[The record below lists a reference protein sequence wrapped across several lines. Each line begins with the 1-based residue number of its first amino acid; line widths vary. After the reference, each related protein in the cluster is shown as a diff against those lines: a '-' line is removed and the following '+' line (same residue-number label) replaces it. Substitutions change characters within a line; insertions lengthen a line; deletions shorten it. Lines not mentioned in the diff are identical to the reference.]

1 MALVIWFI
9 IPSMDTKEQLTSA
22 LKDAMRANDDLRKR
36 TIRQTLAAI
45 KQIEIDKRLTL
56 DEAGV
61 LAVLQKE
68 VKSRH
73 EAIADAERAHRPDLV
88 SAARDE
94 IAVLETFLPKGLSPE
109 ELEALARQAIAEVGA
124 TSPREMGQVMKA
136 LLPRLQGRATGDQA
150 SQAVRKL
157 LQA

>member
-1 MALVIWFI
+1 ME
-9 IPSMDTKEQLTSA
+9 TKEQLSAA
-22 LKDAMRANDDLRKR
+22 LKDAMRAGDELRKR

-45 KQIEIDKRLTL
+45 KQVEIDKRLTL

-61 LAVLQKE
+61 LAVIQKE

-73 EAIADAERAHRPDLV
+73 EALADAERAHRPDLV
-88 SAARDE
+88 MAARDE
-94 IAVLETFLPKGLSPE
+94 IAVLETFLPKALAPE
-109 ELEALARQAIAEVGA
+109 ELETLARQAIAEVGA

-136 LLPRLQGRATGDQA
+136 LMPRLQGRATGDQA
-150 SQAVRKL
+150 SQAVRKF

>member
-1 MALVIWFI
+1 
-9 IPSMDTKEQLTSA
+9 MDTKEQLTSA

>member
-1 MALVIWFI
+1 ME
-9 IPSMDTKEQLTSA
+9 TKERLSAA
-22 LKDAMRANDDLRKR
+22 LKDAMRANDELRKR

-45 KQIEIDKRLTL
+45 KQVEIDKRLTL

-61 LAVLQKE
+61 LAVIQKE

-88 SAARDE
+88 AAAQAE
-94 IAVLETFLPKGLSPE
+94 IGVLETFLPKAMATE

-157 LQA
+157 LQP